1 MTAVLLMVAGSIGAL
16 LRYEVELAVRR
27 HTVSDFPRGTLIIN
41 VSGSFALGVLVG
53 LAAHHGIPTTVV
65 VIAGTG
71 LLGAYTTFSTF
82 SFDTVSQAGRGQW
95 RAAAVNMG
103 ASLVL
108 GLGAAAFG
116 LVIGQAL

>member
-1 MTAVLLMVAGSIGAL
+1 
-16 LRYEVELAVRR
+16 
-27 HTVSDFPRGTLIIN
+27 
-41 VSGSFALGVLVG
+41 VLVG

-95 RAAAVNMG
+95 RAAAVNVG
-103 ASLVL
+103 GSLVL